1 MDNLPSVYEYGGEPV
16 TTSRAIAEQ
25 FEKRHDHIVRD
36 IESIITELNSA
47 PNFGAANVPNFGEIN
62 ELNFQPVNEPNFRP
76 IETNTANREFAAR
89 NFFLTEYKDER
100 GRSQKQYI
108 LTRDGFTLLAM
119 GFTGAKAMQ
128 FKVAYINAFNRME
141 QLIKGT
147 GAGMLESARRAATQL
162 EEVEDI
168 AGAGRSTA
176 ADEVTAQTLGALRAA
191 LESGAVTL
199 RRKHTDKGDDKCI
212 GSYDHFTASVY
223 SRELYKVYAG
233 SLTHPLP
240 YLTWHIILRE
250 SKSLVFT
257 SHGVSDRGCRAKTV
271 IKLSDIPYNPE
282 KRG

>member
-16 TTSRAIAEQ
+16 TTSRAVAEQ
-25 FEKRHDHIVRD
+25 FGKQHKNVVQN
-36 IESIITELNSA
+36 IESIIAELN
-47 PNFGAANVPNFGEIN
+47 GCG
-62 ELNFQPVNEPNFRP
+62 LNFQPTPTDNGGELK
-76 IETNTANREFAAR
+76 IEQTAAINREFAAR
-89 NFFLTEYKDER
+89 NFFLTEYTDEQGKPR
-100 GRSQKQYI
+100 KQYI

-282 KRG
+282 KRD

>member
-1 MDNLPSVYEYGGEPV
+1 
-16 TTSRAIAEQ
+16 
-25 FEKRHDHIVRD
+25 
-36 IESIITELNSA
+36 
-47 PNFGAANVPNFGEIN
+47 
-62 ELNFQPVNEPNFRP
+62 
-76 IETNTANREFAAR
+76 
-89 NFFLTEYKDER
+89 
-100 GRSQKQYI
+100 
-108 LTRDGFTLLAM
+108 M
-119 GFTGAKAMQ
+119 GFTGAKALQ
-128 FKVAYINAFNRME
+128 FKVAYINAFDRME
-141 QLIKGT
+141 ELIKGT